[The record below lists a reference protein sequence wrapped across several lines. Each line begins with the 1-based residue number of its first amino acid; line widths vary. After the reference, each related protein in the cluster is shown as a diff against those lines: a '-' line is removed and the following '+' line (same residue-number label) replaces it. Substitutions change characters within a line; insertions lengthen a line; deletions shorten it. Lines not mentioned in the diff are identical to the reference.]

1 MYFINI
7 HNLIYR
13 KSELNR
19 NGELDANEVKEDNTL
34 DESNLEN
41 EGPVDID
48 HYQINTAERNG
59 LINSTIWH
67 VNPTIR
73 LRNTVMCL
81 FQIT

>member
-13 KSELNR
+13 KSELHR

-41 EGPVDID
+41 EGLVDID
-48 HYQINTAERNG
+48 HYQINTAE
-59 LINSTIWH
+59 
-67 VNPTIR
+67 
-73 LRNTVMCL
+73 
-81 FQIT
+81 Q